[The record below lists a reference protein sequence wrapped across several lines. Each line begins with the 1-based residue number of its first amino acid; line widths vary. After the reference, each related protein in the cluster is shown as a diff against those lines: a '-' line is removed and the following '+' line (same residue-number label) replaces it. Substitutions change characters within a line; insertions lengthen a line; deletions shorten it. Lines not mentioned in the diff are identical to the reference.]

1 MSRIGKKPV
10 TIPDGVRVA
19 IENRTVTVEGPLG
32 RLQLEH
38 RPEVSVSYDEQTKQV
53 RVTANDPSRQT
64 RAYHGLTRAL
74 IQNMVIGVTK
84 GYEKRL
90 EIQGVGYMAAIVGN
104 ELHVRVGY
112 ANEIHKPIPEGLK
125 VTCPDPQHIVVQGID
140 KQKVGEFAAEVRAI
154 RKPDP
159 YRGKGI
165 RYQGE
170 VIRRKESKAAA
181 K

>member
-10 TIPDGVRVA
+10 AVPGGVQVSLD
-19 IENRTVTVEGPLG
+19 NRTITVQGPLG
-32 RLQLEH
+32 RLQWQF
-38 RPEVSVSYDEQTKQV
+38 RPEVEVRYDEQAKQIV
-53 RVTANDPSRQT
+53 VTRNNDGRQA
-64 RAYHGLTRAL
+64 RATHGLTRAI

-90 EIQGVGYMAAIVGN
+90 EIQGVGYGAAVVGN

-112 ANEIHKPIPEGLK
+112 ANEVRKTIPQGLK
-125 VTCPDPQHIVVQGID
+125 VTCPDAQHIVVQGID
-140 KQKVGEFAAEVRAI
+140 KQQVGEFAAEVRAI
-154 RKPDP
+154 RKPEP
-159 YRGKGI
+159 YRGKGV

-170 VIRRKESKAAA
+170 VVRRKEGKVSA